1 MKDQG
6 KGEYNT
12 YSTDALIQAKADE
25 ILLNPSKTPGQKKT
39 LPNSQYATHSQ
50 GAWGGS
56 YGAGNKKTNE
66 ETQGRSMDQTLL
78 LEVPETS
85 IRNSRHLGPPPSSKV
100 LQATG
105 KELRENRRAP
115 AP

>member
-1 MKDQG
+1 MQPTP
-6 KGEYNT
+6 KG
-12 YSTDALIQAKADE
+12 
-25 ILLNPSKTPGQKKT
+25 PGVEV
-39 LPNSQYATHSQ
+39 
-50 GAWGGS
+50 

-85 IRNSRHLGPPPSSKV
+85 IRNSRHSGPPPSSKV